1 MRIKLLD
8 FLFVFKLDIGLSLL
22 SYFLA
27 YWNLEEFKFCIEKL
41 LEYRELGEDFPIPI
55 LSGFEKEKANL
66 SKYRRINDLSFIAR
80 NGHFYG
86 LILPEYVNL
95 DTIKKW
101 LDEIIEKRPEL
112 IDQAKG
118 FIYQKPRNS
127 K

>member
-1 MRIKLLD
+1 MKVLD
-8 FLFVFKLDIGLSLL
+8 SDKINITTYWLI
-22 SYFLA
+22 LA
-27 YWNLEEFKFCIEKL
+27 YWNLEEFKFSIEKL
-41 LEYRELGEDFPIPI
+41 LEYRELGGDFPIPI

-66 SKYRRINDLSFIAR
+66 SMYRRIDSVSFIAG

-86 LILPEYVNL
+86 LILPEHINL

-112 IDQAKG
+112 IGQVKE
-118 FIYQKPRNS
+118 FIFQKPINN